1 MDTYSNAYMTLPD
14 MSPEEI
20 AFLEQANENL
30 DDEQKK
36 RFFNIYSAK
45 RKSPQDILLYI
56 LIGLLG
62 VAGVHKMV
70 MGEVTMG
77 ILYLFTWGFFG
88 VCTIVDAINYK
99 KLTLEYNKKMAYESY
114 QITQTNQYAFF

>member
-1 MDTYSNAYMTLPD
+1 MEMHSNAYMTLPD
-14 MSPEEI
+14 MTPEEM
-20 AFLEQANENL
+20 AFLHQATANL

-36 RFFNIYSAK
+36 RFFYIYSAK
-45 RKSPQDILLYI
+45 RKSPQEILLYV
-56 LIGLLG
+56 LIGFLG
-62 VAGVHKMV
+62 IAGVHKLV

-99 KLTLEYNKKMAYESY
+99 KLALEYN
-114 QITQTNQYAFF
+114 